1 MRLNWCMFVR
11 GRQQGERELVE
22 VLLTMALM
30 MVMVM
35 TVCLFL
41 MMTVEKEQSRAN
53 YTEVIAQTLMMMM
66 MMNDMLASDDGGDG
80 IGLVYCVLWKSSA
93 SFVVV

>member
-1 MRLNWCMFVR
+1 MHVCAREAT
-11 GRQQGERELVE
+11 GRELVE

-41 MMTVEKEQSRAN
+41 MTVEKEQSRAN
-53 YTEVIAQTLMMMM
+53 YTEVIAQTLMMMMM

>member
-1 MRLNWCMFVR
+1 MHVCAREAT
-11 GRQQGERELVE
+11 GRELVE

-66 MMNDMLASDDGGDG
+66 MNDMLASDDGGDG